1 MRTILMGVVNV
12 TPDSFSDGGRYVEP
26 GAALKRARELAAEG
40 ADIIDVG
47 GESSR
52 PGSLPVGLEEELSR
66 TIPVVEAIARA
77 LPGQAVS
84 IDTTKA
90 HVARLAL
97 AAGAAVI
104 NDISA
109 LRFDPD
115 MAEVAAASG
124 ARVVLMHLRGSPRDM
139 QVAPTYRDVV
149 GEIYD
154 FLAQRVEYALS
165 RGIPRARLIIDPGLG
180 FGKSVAHNLEI
191 IRGLRRFR
199 ELGCPLLAGPSRKNF
214 LGALTGAPPGERD
227 GVTAACVA
235 LLVAAGADMVRVHNV
250 RLAREAAL
258 LAEALA

>member
-52 PGSLPVGLEEELSR
+52 PGSLPVGLEEELER
-66 TIPVVEAIARA
+66 TLPVVEAIARA

-97 AAGAAVI
+97 AAGAGVI

-165 RGIPRARLIIDPGLG
+165 RGIPRERLIIDPGLG

-199 ELGCPLLAGPSRKNF
+199 ELGCPLLVGPSRKNF
-214 LGALTGAPPGERD
+214 LGALTGAPLGERD
-227 GVTAACVA
+227 PVTAACVA